1 MRCKLHI
8 IGLDEEFN
16 TLATAAFGDAAIC
29 EVRDVTTVPRDGR
42 IFVSPANSLG
52 FMDGGIDAVY
62 EKRMFPGVQASVQ
75 RAIKTLGEGHLTR
88 LGRPYLRVGSALWT
102 LFEGGDLSALITAP
116 TMFLPHNV
124 SGTRNAYW
132 SFLAVLELAD
142 RIYEMSEANL
152 HTIVCP
158 ALCRTERAWGRMP
171 AAEAVAQMREALTD
185 FEAGRKPTDVED
197 RGMRYLIWP
206 SRDAEQPANREI
218 GVGEYADAPVASL
231 NMTGC

>member
-1 MRCKLHI
+1 M
-8 IGLDEEFN
+8 
-16 TLATAAFGDAAIC
+16 AAAAFGDTAIC
-29 EVRDVTTVPRDGR
+29 EVRDVTTFKRDGN

-75 RAIKTLGEGHLTR
+75 RAIKALGEGHLTR
-88 LGRPYLRVGSALWT
+88 LGRPYLRIGSALWT
-102 LFEGGDLSALITAP
+102 MFEGGDLSALITAP
-116 TMFLPHNV
+116 TMFLPHDV

-158 ALCRTERAWGRMP
+158 ALCCGWGRMP
-171 AAEAVAQMREALTD
+171 TAEAVAQMREALAD
-185 FEAGRKPTDVED
+185 FEAGRKPVDVED

-206 SRDAEQPANREI
+206 SRDAEQPANYDNREI
-218 GVGEYADAPVASL
+218 GIGEYADAPVREVVSL
-231 NMTGC
+231 NGPLC